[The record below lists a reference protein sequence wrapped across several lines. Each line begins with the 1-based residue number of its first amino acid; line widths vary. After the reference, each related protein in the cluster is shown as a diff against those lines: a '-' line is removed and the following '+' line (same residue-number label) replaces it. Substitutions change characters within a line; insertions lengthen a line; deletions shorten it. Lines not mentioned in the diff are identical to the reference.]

1 MIAKVRLLN
10 FKNGF
15 FILIAIVLH
24 SCAPYMH
31 QPMKP
36 QRARLGPE
44 TPQKKELTS
53 LPAPSE
59 KIVAAVYKF
68 RDQTGQYKP
77 AENMSSWSTAITQGT
92 TSILLRALE
101 ESNWFIAIEREN
113 IGNLLNE
120 RKIIRS
126 SRAQYAGE
134 NEANSPLLPPLLF
147 AGVLLEGG
155 IISYEA
161 NVLTGGAGLR
171 YFGTGASGQYREDRV
186 TVYLRAVSTSNGKI
200 LKTVYTTKSILS
212 QQVDIG
218 VFRYVKFKRILEA
231 ETGFT
236 YNEPSEM
243 AVTEA
248 IEKAVTSLIIE
259 GAMDGLW
266 TFANAA
272 DTSSLAV
279 KQYQEEKNQN
289 KDIDIFGRLL
299 NVNHRGKVSLEIFG
313 GAGRIDGDYPSF
325 EVRPLAGFAA
335 GYMFT
340 PSLSLKIQGER
351 TEFIAG
357 GNNYSTFANAFKGG
371 INYLFT
377 PLEKVSPFI
386 GLGLGVIQESGNQSY
401 AKDPITGLFYYE
413 IGLEYLLSSRLGL
426 NIGAS
431 HNILFNDG
439 FDGVEQGK
447 YADMYWTAKLG
458 LTFYL
463 GKHKVRK
470 VPLSLPQT
478 PPVQ

>member
-1 MIAKVRLLN
+1 MIAIFRLLN
-10 FKNGF
+10 YKNGV
-15 FILIAIVLH
+15 FILIAFMLH
-24 SCAPYMH
+24 ACAPYMH
-31 QPMKP
+31 QPLKP

-44 TPQKKELTS
+44 TPQNKELTS
-53 LPAPSE
+53 LPAPKD

-92 TSILLRALE
+92 TTILLRALE
-101 ESNWFIAIEREN
+101 ESQWFIPIEREN

-126 SRAQYAGE
+126 SRAQYAGQSE
-134 NEANSPLLPPLLF
+134 ENSPLLPPLLF
-147 AGVLLEGG
+147 AGVILEGG

-161 NVLTGGAGLR
+161 NVLTGGVGLR

-212 QQVDIG
+212 QQMDIG
-218 VFRYVKFKRILEA
+218 VFRYVKFKRLLEA

-259 GAMDGLW
+259 GALEGLW
-266 TFANAA
+266 AFANAA
-272 DTSSLAV
+272 DTSSLVV

-289 KDIDIFGRLL
+289 KDIDAFGRLL
-299 NVNHRGKVSLEIFG
+299 NVNNRGKVSLEVFG
-313 GAGRIDGDYPSF
+313 GAGRIDGDYPSA

-335 GYMFT
+335 AYLFN
-340 PSLSLKIQGER
+340 PSFLLKLQGER

-357 GNNYSTFANAFKGG
+357 GNKYATYANALKIGVD
-371 INYLFT
+371 YLFT
-377 PLEKVSPFI
+377 PLETVSPFV
-386 GLGLGVIQESGNQSY
+386 GLGLGAIHESGGRSY
-401 AKDPITGLFYYE
+401 AKEDNTGLFYYE
-413 IGLEYLLSSRLGL
+413 VGLEWLMSSRFSI
-426 NIGAS
+426 NAGAS
-431 HNILFNDG
+431 HNIMFNDN
-439 FDGVEQGK
+439 FDGVKQGK
-447 YADMYWTAKLG
+447 YPDMYWTAKIG
-458 LTFYL
+458 LTYYL
-463 GKHKVRK
+463 GKHNVRK
-470 VPLSLPQT
+470 VSLPK
-478 PPVQ
+478 P

>member
-1 MIAKVRLLN
+1 MITIFRLLN

-15 FILIAIVLH
+15 FILVVFVLH

-31 QPMKP
+31 QPLKP

-44 TPQKKELTS
+44 TPQKNELTS
-53 LPAPSE
+53 LPAPKD

-92 TSILLRALE
+92 TTILLRALE
-101 ESNWFIAIEREN
+101 ESQWFIPIEREN

-126 SRAQYAGE
+126 SRAQYAGQSE
-134 NEANSPLLPPLLF
+134 ENSPLLPPLLF
-147 AGVLLEGG
+147 AGVILEGG

-161 NVLTGGAGLR
+161 NVLTGGMGLR

-218 VFRYVKFKRILEA
+218 VFRYVKFKRLLEA

-259 GAMDGLW
+259 GAIEGLW

-272 DTSSLAV
+272 DSSSLVV
-279 KQYQEEKNQN
+279 KQYQAEKNQN
-289 KDIDIFGRLL
+289 KDIDVFGRLL
-299 NVNHRGKVSLEIFG
+299 NVNNRGKVSLELFG
-313 GAGRIDGDYPSF
+313 GAVRIDGDYPSA

-335 GYMFT
+335 AYMFN
-340 PSLSLKIQGER
+340 PSFLLKLQGER

-357 GNNYSTFANAFKGG
+357 RNKYSTYANALKVGVD
-371 INYLFT
+371 YLFT

-386 GLGLGVIQESGNQSY
+386 GFGLGAIKESGATSY

-413 IGLEYLLSSRLGL
+413 VGLEWLMSSRFGI
-426 NIGAS
+426 NASAS
-431 HNILFNDG
+431 HNIMFNDG
-439 FDGVEQGK
+439 FDGVNQGK
-447 YADMYWTAKLG
+447 YPDMYWTAKLG
-458 LTFYL
+458 LTYYL

-470 VPLSLPQT
+470 VPLSKP
-478 PPVQ
+478 